1 MATLKLASPLLV
13 TEGPQGSQPGQAAVI
28 QASRNKNK
36 RTMEFPGAR
45 DHLNKKRGN
54 LPLLVL
60 SIVVDRKVH
69 TPTSAAARKEGLETL
84 CPCRQQGGGGTPRE
98 GRGGKAKAQGL

>member
-1 MATLKLASPLLV
+1 
-13 TEGPQGSQPGQAAVI
+13 
-28 QASRNKNK
+28 
-36 RTMEFPGAR
+36 MEFPGAR

-84 CPCRQQGGGGTPRE
+84 CPCRQRGGGKW
-98 GRGGKAKAQGL
+98 GKWLTTMMETVPGCIETWLIWRAEWGYSEI